1 MLDKWHEIVKSRNPN
16 LLDDLLDPSVVL
28 HSPVIHRDIVGDK
41 MVKFYLSAALQTFV
55 NDTFTYVSE
64 FKKENGVVLEFT
76 TEIEGIHVNGVDM
89 ITWNENGKI
98 VDFKVMVRPIKALNL
113 INDNMTAL
121 LELMQAKAKS

>member
-28 HSPVIHRDIVGDK
+28 HSPVIHRDIVGEK

-55 NDTFTYVSE
+55 NDTFTYVNE